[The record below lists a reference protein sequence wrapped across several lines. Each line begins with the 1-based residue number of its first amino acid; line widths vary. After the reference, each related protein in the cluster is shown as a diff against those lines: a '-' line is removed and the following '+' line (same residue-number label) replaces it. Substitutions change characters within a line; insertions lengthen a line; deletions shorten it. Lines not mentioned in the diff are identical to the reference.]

1 MMSRASEPIQAP
13 EPTATSGRGTS
24 CTLGKNMKTYLVLI
38 PAFALVAYAEPA
50 RDAGLSLHMLPDRV
64 AKLSGER
71 GGFTITDPIT
81 HTRGMTVA
89 EVKSIFKYIDSF
101 PLKIK
106 DNGVWIV
113 YTHPSS
119 YEDSEKEKLREL
131 IRICVEKKIR
141 IFTCRASKLP
151 EMKWKESQ
159 GIEK

>member
-1 MMSRASEPIQAP
+1 
-13 EPTATSGRGTS
+13 
-24 CTLGKNMKTYLVLI
+24 MKTYLALF
-38 PAFALVAYAEPA
+38 PAFALIAYAEPS

-64 AKLSGER
+64 AKLSDER

-81 HTRGMTVA
+81 QTRGKTVTD
-89 EVKSIFKYIDSF
+89 VKTIVKYIDSL
-101 PLKIK
+101 PQKIK

-131 IRICVEKKIR
+131 IGICVDKKIR
-141 IFTCRASKLP
+141 IFTCRASELP
-151 EMKWKESQ
+151 EKKWKESQ